1 MDPGIQ
7 SRGEAHAMRLHPMRS
22 AIALVLTAA
31 MLLFIP
37 APEAQAAKTR
47 VKAKVGQNRWR
58 PVHTYIGKGDVVV
71 WKNPRPANVSKRR
84 VHDVTSIQP
93 RRWKK
98 RLGFR
103 LNKTLQPGD
112 KIKRKFR
119 RKGTYRFRCARHSA
133 MVDGRCQGMCGF
145 IHVL

>member
-1 MDPGIQ
+1 MDRATERRPV
-7 SRGEAHAMRLHPMRS
+7 RS
-22 AIALVLTAA
+22 AISLALIA
-31 MLLFIP
+31 MLMLMIP
-37 APEAQAAKTR
+37 ALPASAAKSR
-47 VKAKVGQNRWR
+47 VKAKVGQNRWQ
-58 PVHTYIGKGDVVV
+58 PVHTYIGKRDVVV
-71 WKNPRPANVSKRR
+71 FKNPRPRNVSKRR

-93 RRWKK
+93 KRWKN

-103 LNKTLQPGD
+103 LKKTLSPGD

-119 RKGTYRFRCARHSA
+119 RKGTYRFRCVRHSA

>member
-1 MDPGIQ
+1 MDRTTERRPV
-7 SRGEAHAMRLHPMRS
+7 RS
-22 AIALVLTAA
+22 AISLVLIA
-31 MLLFIP
+31 MLMLMIP
-37 APEAQAAKTR
+37 ALPASAAKSR
-47 VKAKVGQNRWR
+47 VKAKVGQNRWQ
-58 PVHTYIGKGDVVV
+58 PVHTYIGKRDVVV
-71 WKNPRPANVSKRR
+71 FKNPRPTNVSKRR

-93 RRWKK
+93 KRWKN

-103 LNKTLQPGD
+103 LKKTLNPGE

-119 RKGTYRFRCARHSA
+119 RKGTYRFRCVRHSA